1 MDSRWKKFAELLR
14 VFGRGAIVALL
25 TPAIVNSD
33 VRSTTQ
39 TLSASLY
46 PLGKVTV
53 SPAMA
58 LARSGQ
64 PFSAH
69 SGTLPVNYVVRTTP
83 GGGGSITLQAAS
95 EFSPYGGPSIAAGA
109 LTYTCSGATLGTA
122 CSGAQTVS
130 TAAQTPVLTLP
141 AGACTGGGGY
151 CSSAD
156 VNSVSIHF
164 AMPNNPSWKTGTYA
178 ASVTITISAI

>member
-1 MDSRWKKFAELLR
+1 MDGRWIEFAELLR
-14 VFGRGAIVALL
+14 ILGRGVLVAFL

-53 SPAMA
+53 SPALA
-58 LARSGQ
+58 LTRSGQ
-64 PFSAH
+64 PFSAY
-69 SGTLPVNYVVRTTP
+69 SGTLPVNYVVRTTS
-83 GGGGSITLQAAS
+83 GGGGSVTLQATS
-95 EFSPYGGPSIAAGA
+95 EFSPSGGPSVAAGA

-156 VNSVSIHF
+156 SNSVSVHF
-164 AMPNNPSWKTGTYA
+164 VMPNNPSWKTGTYA
-178 ASVTITISAI
+178 VSVTITISAI